1 MEEINRIIWEKYP
14 DFEGVQPKTA
24 GNMFIYEIT
33 ETTEDNLIFKRILR
47 VKTDESGN
55 ILTISESK

>member
-14 DFEGVQPKTA
+14 DFKGIQPKII
-24 GNMFIYEIT
+24 GNTSVYEIT
-33 ETTEDNLIFKRILR
+33 ETTEDYALFKRILR
-47 VKTDESGN
+47 VKTDESGK

>member
-1 MEEINRIIWEKYP
+1 MEKINRIIWKKYP
-14 DFEGVQPKTA
+14 DFEGVQPKIVGGTY
-24 GNMFIYEIT
+24 IYEIT
-33 ETTEDNLIFKRILR
+33 ETTEDHVKFKRTLR